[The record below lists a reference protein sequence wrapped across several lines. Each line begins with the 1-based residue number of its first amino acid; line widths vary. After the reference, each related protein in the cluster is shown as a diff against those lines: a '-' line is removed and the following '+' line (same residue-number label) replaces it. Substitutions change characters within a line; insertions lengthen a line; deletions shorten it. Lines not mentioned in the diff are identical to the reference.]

1 MRKDISACAADYMRR
16 LPSKPFS
23 PHTLRTIF
31 GRIIAQASKCIAACL
46 LASAALMA
54 QGASDKDALT
64 LSGRVT
70 DANGAGVVGA
80 TVVLRAQEAAGA
92 TARTTTTDAAG
103 EFRFDGVRAGNYR
116 VLASNAGF
124 SAAAETASVT
134 PGGARSLEI
143 VLRPGAIV
151 EQVTVTA
158 TRAETLTTDTPVPL
172 SVVERAELERRS
184 LSTVGDLF
192 RMLPGTATTGEGAFQ
207 VRPRIRGL
215 DSNRVLILVD
225 GERLN
230 NARTSTS
237 NSGIEIGLVEVDQI
251 ERVEVARGS
260 GSVLYG
266 TDALA
271 GTINLIT
278 RDTPRGESGFRF
290 GGGFDGYFSS
300 NETGRRGSAFITG
313 TGRRFSFRLAQ
324 TLDRFA
330 AYHSGAAPTAAGGS
344 SSSDAAT
351 EVPNSQSHAGNT
363 SFVGRLFF
371 NDEQML
377 KTVYERRRGA
387 DIGVPAVAGV
397 FTAYFPF
404 SNRDKVSVRYEG
416 QNLLPGLARLAASV
430 YYQKQERN
438 FTNLLVVPPAPGFPG
453 QSTFS
458 ETVTDTRT
466 AGYEVQA
473 NLLLGQRNVLTVG
486 TSYFRDRNE
495 DERFIE
501 RFTPNFRTVPPSLTR
516 TEDRSRSVPD
526 ATFGDVAFFAQDEYE
541 VNARLRFVGG
551 VRVDR
556 FDIGSERT
564 AQFVLPPFFST
575 SQIEDLGLSGLD
587 AGLNVKETAVSGD
600 FGAVVKATGALSF
613 RARVGRS
620 FREPNLFERFFTD
633 FGSVGGFVV
642 GNPRLE
648 PETGVN
654 FDTGFNVR
662 TRRTAFTF
670 TYFNNTYRNFL
681 ASDIALDRNGAPITV
696 RTTPTGTPIQVF
708 QTVNFGRTRIQGVEA
723 EFDTSFSL
731 ARAVFTPFGNL
742 TYLRGEDLER
752 DQPLNFITPLK
763 VVAGLRAQDERDRLF
778 GEYRARVVTGQ
789 DRLTST
795 FITQNGGTEPGFAV
809 SDVRGGYNFRRERYR
824 FAVNVGIENL
834 FNRFYSEQ
842 FVLAPTRGRSL
853 VFGTSLRFY

>member
-1 MRKDISACAADYMRR
+1 MVG
-16 LPSKPFS
+16 LL
-23 PHTLRTIF
+23 TTIT
-31 GRIIAQASKCIAACL
+31 
-46 LASAALMA
+46 LMA
-54 QGASDKDALT
+54 QGPPEPT
-64 LSGRVT
+64 IGGRVT
-70 DANGAGVVGA
+70 DANGASVAGA
-80 TVVLRAQEAAGA
+80 TVVLRAQDASGAA
-92 TARTTTTDAAG
+92 ARTTTTDAAG
-103 EFRFDGVRAGNYR
+103 EFRFEGVRAGKYR
-116 VLASNAGF
+116 VVASNAGF
-124 SAAAETASVT
+124 SSAAETLSVT
-134 PGGARSLEI
+134 PGDARPLEI
-143 VLRPGAIV
+143 VLRPGAIA

-158 TRAETLTTDTPVPL
+158 TRAETLTTDTPVPV
-172 SVVERAELERRS
+172 SVIERAELEQRS

-192 RMLPGTATTGEGAFQ
+192 RVLPGTATTGEGAFQ

-237 NSGIEIGLVEVDQI
+237 NSGIEIGLVDVDQI
-251 ERVEVARGS
+251 ESVEVARGS

-271 GTINLIT
+271 GTINIIT
-278 RDTPRGESGFRF
+278 RDIPRNEDGFRF

-300 NETGRRGSAFITG
+300 NEDGRRGSAFVTG
-313 TGRRFSFRLAQ
+313 SGRRFSFRLGQ

-330 AYHSGAAPTAAGGS
+330 AYHSGAVPGGG
-344 SSSDAAT
+344 AT
-351 EVPNSQSHAGNT
+351 EVLNSQSHASNT
-363 SFVGRLFF
+363 NFVGRLFF
-371 NDEQML
+371 NDEHSL

-387 DIGVPAVAGV
+387 DVGVPAVAGV

-404 SNRDKVSVRYEG
+404 SNRDKASVRYEA
-416 QNLLPGLARLAASV
+416 QNLLPSLARFAASA

-466 AGYEVQA
+466 AGYDVQA
-473 NLLLGQRNVLTVG
+473 NFILGARNVLTAG
-486 TSYFRDRNE
+486 TSYFRDRNI
-495 DERFIE
+495 DQRYIE
-501 RFTPNFRTVPPSLTR
+501 RFTPNFRTNPPSLTR

-541 VNARLRFVGG
+541 VNSRLRLVGG

-556 FDIGSERT
+556 FRIRSERT
-564 AQFVLPPFFST
+564 AEFVLPPFFT
-575 SQIEDLGLSGLD
+575 ANQIEDLGLNGLD
-587 AGLNVKETAVSGD
+587 AGLNVKDTAVSGD
-600 FGAVVKATGALSF
+600 FGAVFKATDVLSF

-633 FGSVGGFVV
+633 FGSVSGFVV
-642 GNPRLE
+642 GNPSLE

-654 FDTGFNVR
+654 FDTGLNVR
-662 TRRTAFTF
+662 TRRAAFSF

-681 ASDIALDRNGAPITV
+681 ASDIALDRNGVPITV

-723 EFDTSFSL
+723 EFDTSFSI

-742 TYLRGEDLER
+742 TYLRGDDLER
-752 DQPLNFITPLK
+752 GQPLNFISPLK
-763 VVAGLRAQDERDRLF
+763 VVAGLRAQDQRDRLF
-778 GEYRARVVTGQ
+778 GEYRTRLVTGQ
-789 DRLTST
+789 DRLTAT

-809 SDVRGGYNFRRERYR
+809 SDIRGGYNFRRERYR
-824 FAVNVGIENL
+824 LGVTVGVENL

-842 FVLAPTRGRSL
+842 FVFAPARGRSL
-853 VFGTSLRFY
+853 VIGTNLRFF